1 MKVYRKHVSK
11 KGKIYKRNVK
21 VISPRKPLPTS

>member
-11 KGKIYKRNVK
+11 KGKIYKRGK
-21 VISPRKPLPTS
+21 KIISLRQPLPSN